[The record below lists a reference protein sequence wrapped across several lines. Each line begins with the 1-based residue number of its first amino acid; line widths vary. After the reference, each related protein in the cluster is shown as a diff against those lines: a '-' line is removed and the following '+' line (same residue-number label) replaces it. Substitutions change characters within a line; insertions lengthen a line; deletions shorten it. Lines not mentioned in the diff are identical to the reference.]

1 MKELQEK
8 LLALSADAYA
18 HHQVRGDSFALQVAD
33 VTAGL
38 ALRVKQLTAA
48 AQMQALAAES
58 TPLDQL
64 AIPLEEYPP
73 A

>member
-1 MKELQEK
+1 MKELLNK

-18 HHQVRGDSFALQVAD
+18 HHQTRGDSFALQVAD

-38 ALRVKQLTAA
+38 ALRVKQLTAT
-48 AQMQALAAES
+48 AQMKALADES
-58 TPLDQL
+58 TPLGR
-64 AIPLEEYPP
+64 AVVPTEEHPP